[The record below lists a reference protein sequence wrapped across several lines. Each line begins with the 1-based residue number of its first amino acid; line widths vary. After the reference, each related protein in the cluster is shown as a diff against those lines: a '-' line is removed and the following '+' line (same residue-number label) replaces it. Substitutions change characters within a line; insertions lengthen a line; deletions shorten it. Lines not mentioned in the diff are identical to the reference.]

1 MKARLLLVLILPILL
16 AGCLLMPGQFG
27 STLDVRK
34 DGTFSFAYKGE
45 IVAQTGERMFGGGGD
60 IFPEPDA
67 NEKCWGPKP
76 DGKAK
81 SAGDEAAAIAVDAA
95 MAATDEGERDCTK
108 EELAERKKA
117 REEARASAAERRKKE
132 GEQFAQMSGFNPA
145 DEEAMAR
152 FAAQLAKQ
160 KGWKSV
166 TYKGKGVFDVDYA
179 ITGRLDHDFVFP
191 VFQKGNALFPFV
203 IVRKRGDGSVSV
215 NAPAFMGGGMAAM
228 AALYGAGGG
237 GKSSEFGNGTK
248 PKGSFT
254 ITSDGSFLTNNTEDG
269 PTKSGATN
277 TAKWTVGADSD
288 KTPEALIKLD

>member
-45 IVAQTGERMFGGGGD
+45 IVAQTGEKMFGGGGD

-81 SAGDEAAAIAVDAA
+81 SASEAAALATDAA
-95 MAATDEGERDCTK
+95 VAATDEGERDCTN
-108 EELAERKKA
+108 EELADRKKA
-117 REEARASAAERRKKE
+117 REDARAASAERRKKE

-145 DEEAMAR
+145 DDEAMAR
-152 FAAQLAKQ
+152 FATQLTKQ

-166 TYKGKGVFDVDYA
+166 TYKGKGVFEVDYQ
-179 ITGRLDHDFVFP
+179 ISGTLDRDFIFP
-191 VFQKGNALFPFV
+191 VFPKGNVMFPFV
-203 IVRKRGDGSVSV
+203 VVRKRGDGTVGV
-215 NAPAFMGGGMAAM
+215 TAPTFVGGGLSSL

-237 GKSSEFGNGTK
+237 GRSSEFAGATK

-277 TAKWTVGADSD
+277 TAKWTVAADSD
-288 KTPEALIKLD
+288 KAPEALIKLN